1 MLIVNDLTKS
11 YGTRVILDA
20 VSFVVNQ
27 GDRVGL
33 VGVNGC
39 GKSTLLR
46 IIAGEEPPDSGQ
58 VTVDSSARL
67 GYLWQKLE
75 MLPGRT
81 IAGQVRSGID
91 GLEEARKAVERL
103 AGQMAGA
110 GDHDLDQAIAAYNAA
125 LTRFEALGGYRADH
139 RVDTL
144 LAHLGLASLDP
155 QSPINLLSGGEQTR
169 VQLASLLLAEP
180 TLLLLDEPTNHL
192 DIGALEWLGDYL
204 AGYPGAVLVV
214 SHDRAFLDRVVTQVL
229 ELDDLTHQVTAYTGN
244 YSAYAGAKARGLD
257 KQWGAW
263 RDQQAEIKRVRR
275 DIQRTRQQAQRA
287 EHATQN
293 DHYRRLAKKV
303 AKKAK
308 ARERRL
314 ERTLEAGDL
323 VEKPAQRWNLK
334 LDFGEMPRGG
344 QEVIV
349 LEDVGHVYDGQ
360 DWLFRHADLMLTHGE
375 RIVLLGPNGSGKST
389 LLRII
394 TGDLDPVEGRVR
406 IGANV
411 RLGYMPQGQETLDP
425 DTTPLSLIRRAAP
438 LSETDARN
446 FLHFFLFPGD
456 EVFVPI
462 GSLSYGERARLL
474 LATLV
479 LEGSNCLVL
488 DEPLNHLDIPS
499 RERFEAA
506 LDAFP
511 GTVLAAVHDRMF
523 IDQFASGIWALHEG
537 MLRRTIDRAEMN
549 SSATETR

>member
-1 MLIVNDLTKS
+1 MLIVNNVNKS
-11 YGTRVILDA
+11 YGTRAILDA
-20 VSFVVNQ
+20 VSFVVNP

-33 VGVNGC
+33 VGANGC

-46 IIAGEEPPDSGQ
+46 IAAGEEQPDSGHIAL
-58 VTVDSSARL
+58 DSSARL
-67 GYLWQKLE
+67 GYLRQKLE
-75 MLPGRT
+75 VPPGRT
-81 IAGQVRSGID
+81 IAQQVRSGIE
-91 GLEEARKAVERL
+91 GLEEARKTVERL

-110 GDHDLDQAIAAYNAA
+110 DDHDLDQAIAAYNAA
-125 LTRFEALGGYRADH
+125 LTRFEALGGYRVDH
-139 RVDTL
+139 RVEML

-155 QSPINLLSGGEQTR
+155 ESPVDLLSGGEQTR
-169 VQLASLLLAEP
+169 VQLTGLLLAEP
-180 TLLLLDEPTNHL
+180 NLLLLDEPTNHL
-192 DIGALEWLGDYL
+192 DIGALEWLEDYL

-229 ELDDLTHQVTAYTGN
+229 ELDDLTHRVTVYAGN
-244 YSAYAGAKARGLD
+244 YSAYARAKARGLD

-263 RDQQAEIKRVRR
+263 RDQQGEIRRINR
-275 DIQRTRQQAQRA
+275 DIQRTRQQAQRT
-287 EHATQN
+287 ENTTKH
-293 DHYRRLAKKV
+293 DFYRRRAKKV
-303 AKKAK
+303 AQKAK
-308 ARERRL
+308 ARERKL
-314 ERTLEAGDL
+314 ERALESDDQ

-349 LEDVGHVYDGQ
+349 LQGVGHLYEGQ
-360 DWLFRHADLMLTHGE
+360 NWLFREADLMLTHGE

-389 LLRII
+389 LLHII
-394 TGDLDPVEGRVR
+394 IGDLAPAEGQVK

-411 RLGYMPQGQETLDP
+411 RLGYMPQGQESLDL
-425 DTTPLSLIRRAAP
+425 DATPLSLIRQAAP
-438 LSETDARN
+438 LNETDARS

-511 GTVLAAVHDRMF
+511 GTVLAAVHDRAF
-523 IDQFASGIWALHEG
+523 IDRFASGIWALRDG
-537 MLRRTIDRAEMN
+537 TLRRTIDRAAM
-549 SSATETR
+549 SSRRR